1 MEGIPAEPEFS
12 GDPRELRGRLGN
24 MYNLDEILIQSVKVR
39 ASDIHLTTGRPPSYR
54 IDGVLAPIEGERLTP
69 QMLED
74 ILMPLMDVRHREE
87 LQNNGQTDFAY
98 AISGVGRFRVNV
110 FKQRGT
116 LASVMR
122 SLPFNIPEPEDLGIP
137 AEVVE
142 MTTRKRGLILVTGPT
157 GSGKSTT
164 LASLIHVINR
174 NYPYHIIT
182 LEDPIEY
189 LHRHDKSVVNQRE
202 IGSDSTNYAQALRAA
217 LREDPDVILVGEMRD
232 LETIST
238 AITAAET
245 GHLVFSTLHT
255 IGADKTI
262 DRIIDVF
269 PPNQQQQI
277 RIQLASVLECVV
289 SQQLLKKADGSG
301 RVAALEILFANNAVR
316 NLIRES
322 KTYQISS
329 VMQTS
334 KRAGMQT
341 MDDAL
346 YDLYMRKLID
356 GDNAV
361 TYAQDPVSMNKKV
374 SFDF

>member
-1 MEGIPAEPEFS
+1 
-12 GDPRELRGRLGN
+12 
-24 MYNLDEILIQSVKVR
+24 MYES
-39 ASDIHLTTGRPPSYR
+39 
-54 IDGVLAPIEGERLTP
+54 
-69 QMLED
+69 
-74 ILMPLMDVRHREE
+74 
-87 LQNNGQTDFAY
+87 
-98 AISGVGRFRVNV
+98 
-110 FKQRGT
+110 KQ
-116 LASVMR
+116 
-122 SLPFNIPEPEDLGIP
+122 
-137 AEVVE
+137 
-142 MTTRKRGLILVTGPT
+142 
-157 GSGKSTT
+157 
-164 LASLIHVINR
+164 SLIH
-174 NYPYHIIT
+174 
-182 LEDPIEY
+182 
-189 LHRHDKSVVNQRE
+189 QRE
-202 IGSDSTNYAQALRAA
+202 VGEDVTNFANALRSA

-301 RVAALEILFANNAVR
+301 RVAALEILFVNNAVR

-346 YDLYMRKLID
+346 YDLYMSKLID

-361 TYAQDPVSMNKKV
+361 TYAKDPVSMNKKV